1 MNSSTKRKLNGEV
14 KDSEASEEYQLSTV
28 ETLSNLHQQRKSK
41 TDVPVDLIQEYRVKT
56 YINNVTV
63 CDEAGSLFQSAADQ
77 NVYEL
82 FNDIWDA
89 MNHVCGIIMDYY
101 GISNDFVY
109 HGKNKRYF
117 DIEIR
122 HLMVIV
128 FPNMLRIKR
137 LLSESFNAVSRGQ
150 PVKNLTKTLAPALL
164 EFIPSL
170 NLPVELK
177 RYPFF
182 NASALESWLISPQ
195 NRPVVERGIM
205 QLNKYC
211 SKLEEAFNVMTR
223 PQKCANI

>member
-1 MNSSTKRKLNGEV
+1 MNSSRKRKLNGEV

-28 ETLSNLHQQRKSK
+28 ETLFNLNQQRWPE
-41 TDVPVDLIQEYRVKT
+41 TDIPVDLTQEYRVT
-56 YINNVTV
+56 YINNITV
-63 CDEAGSLFQSAADQ
+63 RDEKGSLFQSAANQ

-82 FNDIWDA
+82 FNDTWDA
-89 MNHVCGIIMDYY
+89 INHVCGIIVDHY

-109 HGKNKRYF
+109 HGKNKRYL

-128 FPNMLRIKR
+128 FPNVLRIKR
-137 LLSESFNAVSRGQ
+137 LLSEIFDAVSRGQ
-150 PVKNLTKTLAPALL
+150 PVKNLTKALAPALF

-170 NLPVELK
+170 NLPVEPK

-182 NASALESWLISPQ
+182 NASTLEGWLISPQ

-223 PQKCANI
+223 SQKCANT